1 VSQEAEHPERSLYLR
16 TGRDCTFVTLHP
28 AAVPAG
34 TAVVMCPPFGWE
46 EVSSYRIRR
55 AWAVSLAQAGHSVLR
70 VTLPSTGDS
79 GGRVHDPD
87 RLSAW
92 TESIAQSAAWLRHET
107 GAARVVAIGLQLG
120 GLLAWRATAMG
131 APIDD
136 LVLWAVDARGRA
148 LVRQLRAFS
157 RMETDQFFAGLPAPP
172 PPPEGELEA
181 AGFKLS
187 AETLGALE
195 AVDLAAMDLPEPDG
209 RRALLLGRDGL
220 ATDERISTRLTEL
233 GVTVTRASGDGYG
246 QMTSH
251 PQQAELPVAT
261 MAGVA
266 EWIAEGAG
274 PGAAGPRAVPPPPPE
289 AVQFDG
295 PNDEG
300 WTETPLRIEH
310 AGVAL
315 SGILTRPGSPDSSGL
330 CAVLLNAG
338 AVRRIGPSRLWVQA
352 ARRWAMRG
360 VPTLRL
366 DVEGIGDADGPA
378 AGYQEDVDFCRDE
391 QLAQVAAALDFLND
405 AGIGDRFLVAGLCS
419 GAYWAFLLALDDAR
433 VCAAGMINCRV
444 LAWQQ
449 DLAASRYV
457 RTLLTRRPS
466 PAYIRSILTPEIVI
480 ALMRWLLRA
489 PVRRWRR
496 LGGQRAD
503 GAHEVDRRLN
513 RLLASGKHV
522 TILFTEREPLRD
534 ELERSGWLARLEAA
548 PTVTVDRVAVM
559 DHTLRPAWAQDQLE
573 AALDRALDQELR
585 AAPPAGAVRSSSGPA

>member
-1 VSQEAEHPERSLYLR
+1 VSNEVAHRERSLYLR
-16 TGRDCTFVTLHP
+16 TGRDWTFVTLHP
-28 AAVPAG
+28 GFAPPG
-34 TAVVMCPPFGWE
+34 TAVIICPPFGWE

-55 AWAVSLAQAGHSVLR
+55 AWARSLAQAGHSVLR

-79 GGRVHDPD
+79 GGRVRDPN
-87 RLSAW
+87 RLTAW

-107 GAARVVAIGLQLG
+107 GAVRVAAIGLQLG
-120 GLLAWRATAMG
+120 GLLACRAAGLG

-136 LVLWAVDARGRA
+136 LVLWSVSSRGRT

-172 PPPEGELEA
+172 PPPGDELVA
-181 AGFKLS
+181 AGFRLS
-187 AETLGALE
+187 AETLAALG
-195 AVDLAAMDLPEPDG
+195 AVDLAEMQLPEPEG
-209 RRALLLGRDGL
+209 RRALLLDRDGL
-220 ATDERISTRLTEL
+220 AADERLAARLAEL
-233 GVTVTRASGDGYG
+233 GVPVTRRPGNGYG
-246 QMTSH
+246 PMTSH
-251 PQQAELPVAT
+251 PQSAELPAAT
-261 MAGVA
+261 MATVA
-266 EWIAEGAG
+266 EWIAAGAAPRAAG
-274 PGAAGPRAVPPPPPE
+274 PGAAPAPPPAAAELHGPDDE
-289 AVQFDG
+289 A
-295 PNDEG
+295 
-300 WTETPLRIEH
+300 WTETPVRIEH

-315 SGILTRPGSPDSSGL
+315 SGILTQPRAPESSGL

-366 DVEGIGDADGPA
+366 DVEGIGDADGPE
-378 AGYQEDVDFCRDE
+378 AGYHEDIDFCRDE
-391 QLAQVAAALDFLND
+391 QVAQVAAALDFLRD
-405 AGIGDRFLVAGLCS
+405 VGIGERFFVAGLCS
-419 GAYWAFLLALDDAR
+419 GAYWAFLLALDDDR

-466 PAYIRSILTPEIVI
+466 PAYIRSILTPGI
-480 ALMRWLLRA
+480 AMQLMGWLLRA
-489 PVRRWRR
+489 PARQLRR
-496 LGGQRAD
+496 LGRQRA
-503 GAHEVDRRLN
+503 GAGNQVDRRLT

-522 TILFTEREPLRD
+522 TVLFTEREPLRD

-548 PTVTVDRVAVM
+548 PAVTVDRVSVI

-573 AALDRALDQELR
+573 AALDRALNQELQ
-585 AAPPAGAVRSSSGPA
+585 AAPPAAAISSSRGAV